1 VLRLKPTLR
10 IMLPV
15 IVEEETMFTAR
26 PLYLSAVTAVAL
38 CLFSGPVFA
47 QDDPPEVELGYD
59 PARVRLTR
67 EGTLHQRTEREPDG
81 ALLEGSELEEREK
94 GPEIK
99 DVDPN
104 PKMAKQ
110 VKDAQ
115 TRIKKRINDLQPN
128 ASKLLDVEEGL
139 SAITNKLGNGEYKY
153 LESANP
159 KIDEYRLAHA
169 SGDKKTMKKLAKGVA
184 KARKTYL
191 KLLLKLEK
199 KDFPMLA
206 KLEAKLLKLIAEEDA
221 ENAATEDE

>member
-1 VLRLKPTLR
+1 MFRRVLRLKPTLR

-15 IVEEETMFTAR
+15 IVEEETMLTAR

-47 QDDPPEVELGYD
+47 QDDPLEAE
-59 PARVRLTR
+59 
-67 EGTLHQRTEREPDG
+67 G
-81 ALLEGSELEEREK
+81 ALLEGAELEEREK

-115 TRIKKRINDLQPN
+115 TRVKKRINDLQPN

-139 SAITNKLGNGEYKY
+139 SQITNQLGNGEYKY

-169 SGDKKTMKKLAKGVA
+169 NGDKKKMKKLAKGVA

-199 KDFPMLA
+199 KDFPKLA

-221 ENAATEDE
+221 ENAAAEDE